1 MSTSIPWKWIVIYWL
16 RGVCNHL
23 TDDWKIEKKAGEN
36 NFNYKFRDIIENK
49 AGENNF
55 NYKFHVCS
63 VSCCSFSF
71 SCSFGALL
79 FFEKSYVV
87 WQLAVDRVWA
97 NKIRQSKTTMSTILS
112 CLEVISQSLSESFD
126 NKHIGRFRI
135 VSLASETREQLW

>member
-1 MSTSIPWKWIVIYWL
+1 M
-16 RGVCNHL
+16 R
-23 TDDWKIEKKAGEN
+23 EN
-36 NFNYKFRDIIENK
+36 VVHTVNFNYKFRDNQCVVP
-49 AGENNF
+49 
-55 NYKFHVCS
+55 YRV
-63 VSCCSFSF
+63 VSFSF

-79 FFEKSYVV
+79 FFEKSDVV

-135 VSLASETREQLW
+135 VSLASETREQL